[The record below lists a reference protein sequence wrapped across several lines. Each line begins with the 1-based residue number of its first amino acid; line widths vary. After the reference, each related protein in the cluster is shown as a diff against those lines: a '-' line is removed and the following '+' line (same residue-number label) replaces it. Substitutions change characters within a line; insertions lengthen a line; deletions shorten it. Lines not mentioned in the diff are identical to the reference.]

1 MSIHD
6 GEYKPMKGIEKLK
19 DYIIDHVMKHDRCL
33 VMGSKMMMDQFTK
46 DCGVSIEILMADL
59 SDIDGK
65 IVAEP
70 MRIFNKTSKEIFLLG
85 MANKTKMINVM
96 TQGMTKDVGMAKDLV
111 VVELKKE
118 KCKGGYIFTADSSC
132 ADTQEEKIAMIS
144 SLFRS
149 PDMETISEMET
160 SKKLMKGEFIL
171 EVDKSADNPDVVLE
185 EQLENRDDLRG
196 EKFRDV
202 LDIDEDRDKELVNL
216 SIKFFGKA
224 VGVEKLSSAKDI
236 SNMNHDIFLSLLEKD
251 KYTNNIEKLYVAFN
265 QGMIMQ
271 EFADKYGE
279 RFEHIESDTNERIK
293 QIGKRYACEIRK
305 SDTII
310 KIEHLDNLS
319 LNDKL
324 KACFWSGYYNQEFY
338 DSSEQ

>member
-1 MSIHD
+1 MT
-6 GEYKPMKGIEKLK
+6 
-19 DYIIDHVMKHDRCL
+19 
-33 VMGSKMMMDQFTK
+33 QFTK
-46 DCGVSIEILMADL
+46 DCKVPIDVVMADL
-59 SDIDGK
+59 SDFDGR
-65 IVAEP
+65 VAAEP
-70 MRIFNKTSKEIFLLG
+70 MRIFNKRSGEILLLG
-85 MANKTKMINVM
+85 MASKAKLINVI
-96 TQGMTKDVGMAKDLV
+96 TLGMTKDVDKAKDLV
-111 VVELKKE
+111 IIELNKK

-132 ADTQEEKIAMIS
+132 AETQEEKIEMIS
-144 SLFRS
+144 SLFRR
-149 PDMETISEMET
+149 PDVETIDKMET

-185 EQLENRDDLRG
+185 EQIENKEDLICER
-196 EKFRDV
+196 FRDA
-202 LDIDEDRDKELVNL
+202 LDIDKDRDKELIDL

-251 KYTNNIEKLYVAFN
+251 KCTNNIEKLYVAFN

-271 EFADKYGE
+271 EFSDKYGE
-279 RFEHIESDTNERIK
+279 VFEYIESDTNERIK

-310 KIEHLDNLS
+310 KIDHLDNLS
-319 LNDKL
+319 LSEKL